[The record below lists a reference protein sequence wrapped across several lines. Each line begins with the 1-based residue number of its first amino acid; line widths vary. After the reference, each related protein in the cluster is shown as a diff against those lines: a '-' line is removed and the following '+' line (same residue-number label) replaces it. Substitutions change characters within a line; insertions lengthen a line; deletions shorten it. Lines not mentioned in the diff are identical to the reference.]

1 MVAMKAMSLSAMK
14 TKAMKQAKKATPVTT
29 PVKAKAMKAKAMK
42 AKPMKAPARAT
53 ATKTLP
59 VKSLVQLP
67 NLTLPTH
74 LEKDAGMVVNSS
86 MSKSGTSR
94 ADLQDLQIDIEELE
108 KVVEVMPDICRT
120 WLQAS
125 CPPAGNLLATLAA
138 NGRLSVHSIDRQPI
152 AEATMAALKHLIH
165 FRAVNPDL
173 GMTCL
178 IWTSLQVIP
187 DDLEGGVISAMH
199 WLEDEAERK
208 LKRLRRKQLRM
219 CWSVTPD
226 TKIAK
231 LKDTGKMKH

>member
-1 MVAMKAMSLSAMK
+1 MVAMKAMSAMK

>member
-1 MVAMKAMSLSAMK
+1 MKAMSLSAMK

-125 CPPAGNLLATLAA
+125 CPSAGHLLE
-138 NGRLSVHSIDRQPI
+138 VHSIDRQPI